1 MKKIK
6 PDYDNLR
13 ESDVMFAYRKRH
25 PDDVFPVYYQGYD
38 PNWSEH
44 QWSDGEGETF
54 GDQELVFVEEKDWQK
69 KRQQAFFPFSSVEQA
84 EKVTEAGK
92 KALRQMIEELKK
104 KMSDIWVSP
113 YGEIIKCEPG
123 SWKHAATAGKILN
136 ERYGYNLDTDYP
148 ELGWDDELE
157 HKGWIRWTSCT
168 GCGWI
173 LRPDVKPTT
182 EQLNK
187 IYELTG
193 EIPDDIW

>member
-6 PDYDNLR
+6 PDYAKLEVD
-13 ESDVMFAYRKRH
+13 SIMFAYRKRH
-25 PDDVFPVYYQGYD
+25 PEDVFPVYYLGYD
-38 PNWSEH
+38 KNWDEH
-44 QWSDGEGETF
+44 QWTDGEGETF
-54 GDQELVFVEEKDWQK
+54 GDMELMFVSEKDWQNQ
-69 KRQQAFFPFSSVEQA
+69 RQNIFVPFGGVEKA
-84 EKVTEAGK
+84 KKVTEAGK
-92 KALRQMIEELKK
+92 KALREMID
-104 KMSDIWVSP
+104 KMYDLWVSP
-113 YGEIIKCEPG
+113 YGEVIKCEPG
-123 SWKHAATAGKILN
+123 TWKHATTAGKILN

-182 EQLNK
+182 DQLNK
-187 IYELTG
+187 IFELTG